1 MIALEK
7 ACKKHL
13 SNNKVIPYNSYNNVK
28 SIENMPTQELLVKN
42 LKVSFTTPE
51 KELVAVRGI
60 SYQIN
65 QGETLALVGESGC
78 GKTVSALCILKL
90 LQEPPGKILSGEII
104 FDGEDLLKLTKKELQ
119 DRRGRDIAM
128 IFQDP
133 MTSLNPVLTIEE
145 QIIETLL
152 RHTTLS
158 RKEAREKSFN
168 LLEQVEIPSPKQ
180 KLDQYPHQLSGG
192 MRQRAMIA
200 MALSCSPRILIADE
214 PTTALDVLIQAQI
227 LALLKKIKNSAQMS
241 ILLIT
246 HDLGVVA
253 EVAERVMVMY
263 AGEIVES
270 GPVRELFQSP
280 LHPYTLGLMKS
291 IPTLEPTQQNLSRLN
306 EIPGTVPS
314 LSQIPSGC
322 PFHPRCP
329 SAETRCKKDKPKL
342 KEIAHARSVSCWL
355 H

>member
-1 MIALEK
+1 
-7 ACKKHL
+7 
-13 SNNKVIPYNSYNNVK
+13 
-28 SIENMPTQELLVKN
+28 MPTPELLVKN
-42 LKVSFTTPE
+42 LKVSFATSK
-51 KELVAVRGI
+51 KELIAVRGI
-60 SYQIN
+60 SYQLN
-65 QGETLALVGESGC
+65 QGEILALVGESGC
-78 GKTVSALCILKL
+78 GKTVSALSILRL
-90 LQEPPGKILSGEII
+90 IQEPPGKIVSGEIL
-104 FDGEDLLKLTKKELQ
+104 FAGKDLLKLKKKELQ
-119 DRRGRDIAM
+119 DRRGKDIAM

-133 MTSLNPVLTIEE
+133 MTSLNPVLTIGE

-152 RHTTLS
+152 RHTSLS
-158 RKEAREKSFN
+158 RKKAREKSFR

-192 MRQRAMIA
+192 MRQRVMIA

-227 LALLKKIKNSAQMS
+227 LSLLKKIKNDTQMS

-270 GPVRELFQSP
+270 GSVYDLFRSP
-280 LHPYTLGLMKS
+280 LHPYTIGLMES
-291 IPTLEPTQQNLSRLN
+291 IPTLESTQQKLSKLK
-306 EIPGTVPS
+306 EISGTVPS
-314 LSQIPSGC
+314 LSQVPFGC
-322 PFHPRCP
+322 PFHPRC
-329 SAETRCKKDKPKL
+329 SAAETRCKTDKPKL
-342 KEIAHARSVSCWL
+342 KKISQTHSVSCWL

>member
-1 MIALEK
+1 
-7 ACKKHL
+7 
-13 SNNKVIPYNSYNNVK
+13 
-28 SIENMPTQELLVKN
+28 LLVKN
-42 LKVSFTTPE
+42 LKVSFATPV

-60 SYQIN
+60 SYQLN

-78 GKTVSALCILKL
+78 GKTVSALSILRL
-90 LQEPPGKILSGEII
+90 IEEPPGKIMSGEIL
-104 FDGEDLLKLTKKELQ
+104 FNGKDLLKLTKRELQ
-119 DRRGRDIAM
+119 VHRGKDIAM
-128 IFQDP
+128 VFQDP
-133 MTSLNPVLTIEE
+133 MTSMNPVLTIGE

-152 RHTTLS
+152 RHTPLS
-158 RKEAREKSFN
+158 RKEAREKSLK
-168 LLEQVEIPSPKQ
+168 LLEQVEIASPKE

-227 LALLKKIKNSAQMS
+227 LDLLKKIKNETQMS

-253 EVAERVMVMY
+253 EIAKRVMVMY

-270 GPVRELFQSP
+270 GPVLDLFRSP
-280 LHPYTLGLMKS
+280 LHPYTIGLMKS
-291 IPTLEPTQQNLSRLN
+291 IPTLEPTQGKLSKLN
-306 EIPGTVPS
+306 EISGVVPS

-329 SAETRCKKDKPKL
+329 SAETRCKTEKPKL
-342 KEIAHARSVSCWL
+342 KKIANEYSVSCWL

>member
-1 MIALEK
+1 
-7 ACKKHL
+7 
-13 SNNKVIPYNSYNNVK
+13 
-28 SIENMPTQELLVKN
+28 MPTQELLVKN
-42 LKVSFTTPE
+42 LKVSFATPV

-60 SYQIN
+60 SYQLN

-78 GKTVSALCILKL
+78 GKTVSALSILRL
-90 LQEPPGKILSGEII
+90 IEEPPGKIMSGEI
-104 FDGEDLLKLTKKELQ
+104 FFNGKDLLKLTKRELQ
-119 DRRGRDIAM
+119 VHRGKDIAM
-128 IFQDP
+128 VFQDP
-133 MTSLNPVLTIEE
+133 MTSMNPVLTIGE

-152 RHTTLS
+152 RHISLS
-158 RKEAREKSFN
+158 RKEAREKSLK
-168 LLEQVEIPSPKQ
+168 LLEQVEMPSPKE

-227 LALLKKIKNSAQMS
+227 LDLLKKIKNETQMS

-253 EVAERVMVMY
+253 EIAKRVMVMY

-270 GPVRELFQSP
+270 GPVLDLFRSP
-280 LHPYTLGLMKS
+280 LHPYTIGLMKS
-291 IPTLEPTQQNLSRLN
+291 IPTLKPTQGKLPKLN
-306 EIPGTVPS
+306 EISGVVPS

-329 SAETRCKKDKPKL
+329 SAETRCKTEKPKL
-342 KEIAHARSVSCWL
+342 KKIANEYSVSCWL

>member
-1 MIALEK
+1 
-7 ACKKHL
+7 
-13 SNNKVIPYNSYNNVK
+13 
-28 SIENMPTQELLVKN
+28 MPTQELLVKN
-42 LKVSFTTPE
+42 LKVSFATPV

-60 SYQIN
+60 SYQLN

-78 GKTVSALCILKL
+78 GKTVSALSILRL
-90 LQEPPGKILSGEII
+90 IEEPPGKIMSGEIL
-104 FDGEDLLKLTKKELQ
+104 FNGKDLLKLTKRELQ
-119 DRRGRDIAM
+119 VHRGKDIAM
-128 IFQDP
+128 VFQDP
-133 MTSLNPVLTIEE
+133 MTSMNPVLTIGE

-152 RHTTLS
+152 RHTSLS
-158 RKEAREKSFN
+158 RKEAREKSLK
-168 LLEQVEIPSPKQ
+168 LLEQVEIASPKE

-227 LALLKKIKNSAQMS
+227 LDLLKKIKNETQMS

-253 EVAERVMVMY
+253 EIAKRVMVMY

-270 GPVRELFQSP
+270 GPVLDLFRSP
-280 LHPYTLGLMKS
+280 LHPYTIGLMKS
-291 IPTLEPTQQNLSRLN
+291 IPTLKPTQGKLSRLN
-306 EIPGTVPS
+306 EISGVVPS

-329 SAETRCKKDKPKL
+329 SAETRCKTEKPKL
-342 KEIAHARSVSCWL
+342 KKIANEYSVSCWL

>member
-1 MIALEK
+1 
-7 ACKKHL
+7 
-13 SNNKVIPYNSYNNVK
+13 
-28 SIENMPTQELLVKN
+28 MPTQELLVKN
-42 LKVSFTTPE
+42 LKVSFATPV

-60 SYQIN
+60 SYQLN

-78 GKTVSALCILKL
+78 GKTVSALSILRL
-90 LQEPPGKILSGEII
+90 IEEPPGKIMGGEIL
-104 FDGEDLLKLTKKELQ
+104 FNGKDLLKLTKRELQ
-119 DRRGRDIAM
+119 VHRGKDIAM
-128 IFQDP
+128 VFQDP
-133 MTSLNPVLTIEE
+133 MTSMNPVLTIGE

-152 RHTTLS
+152 RHTSLS
-158 RKEAREKSFN
+158 RKEARERSLK
-168 LLEQVEIPSPKQ
+168 LLEQVEIASPKE

-227 LALLKKIKNSAQMS
+227 LDLLKKIKNETQMS

-253 EVAERVMVMY
+253 EIAKRVMVMY

-270 GPVRELFQSP
+270 GPVLDLFRSP
-280 LHPYTLGLMKS
+280 LHPYTIGLMKS
-291 IPTLEPTQQNLSRLN
+291 IPTLKPTQGKLSKLN
-306 EIPGTVPS
+306 EISGVVPS

-329 SAETRCKKDKPKL
+329 SAETRCKTEKPKL
-342 KEIAHARSVSCWL
+342 KKIANEYSVSCWL

>member
-1 MIALEK
+1 
-7 ACKKHL
+7 
-13 SNNKVIPYNSYNNVK
+13 
-28 SIENMPTQELLVKN
+28 MPTQELLVKN
-42 LKVSFTTPE
+42 LKVSFATPV

-60 SYQIN
+60 SYQLN

-78 GKTVSALCILKL
+78 GKTVSALSILRL
-90 LQEPPGKILSGEII
+90 IEEPPGKIMGGEIL
-104 FDGEDLLKLTKKELQ
+104 FNGKDLLKLTKRELQ
-119 DRRGRDIAM
+119 VHRGKDIAM
-128 IFQDP
+128 VFQDP
-133 MTSLNPVLTIEE
+133 MTSMNPVLTIGE

-152 RHTTLS
+152 RHTSLS
-158 RKEAREKSFN
+158 RKEARERSLK
-168 LLEQVEIPSPKQ
+168 LLEQVEIASPKE

-227 LALLKKIKNSAQMS
+227 LDLLKKIKNETQMS

-253 EVAERVMVMY
+253 EIAKRVMVMY

-270 GPVRELFQSP
+270 GPVLDLFRSP
-280 LHPYTLGLMKS
+280 LHPYTIGLMKS
-291 IPTLEPTQQNLSRLN
+291 IPTLKPTQGKLSKLN
-306 EIPGTVPS
+306 EIPGVVPS

-329 SAETRCKKDKPKL
+329 SAETRCKTEKPKL
-342 KEIAHARSVSCWL
+342 KKIANEYSVSCWL

>member
-1 MIALEK
+1 
-7 ACKKHL
+7 
-13 SNNKVIPYNSYNNVK
+13 
-28 SIENMPTQELLVKN
+28 MPTPELLVKN
-42 LKVSFTTPE
+42 LKVSFAASK
-51 KELVAVRGI
+51 KELIAVRGI
-60 SYQIN
+60 SYQLN
-65 QGETLALVGESGC
+65 QGEILALVGESGC
-78 GKTVSALCILKL
+78 GKTVSALSILRL
-90 LQEPPGKILSGEII
+90 IQEPPGKIVSGEIL
-104 FDGEDLLKLTKKELQ
+104 FAGKDLLKLKKKELQ
-119 DRRGRDIAM
+119 DLRGKDIAM

-133 MTSLNPVLTIEE
+133 MTSLNPVLTIGE

-152 RHTTLS
+152 RHTSLS
-158 RKEAREKSFN
+158 RKKAWEKSFR

-227 LALLKKIKNSAQMS
+227 LSLLKKIKNDTQMS

-270 GPVRELFQSP
+270 GSVYDLFRSP
-280 LHPYTLGLMKS
+280 LHPYTIGLMES
-291 IPTLEPTQQNLSRLN
+291 IPTLETTQQKLSKLK
-306 EIPGTVPS
+306 EISGTVPS
-314 LSQIPSGC
+314 LSQVPFGC
-322 PFHPRCP
+322 PFHPRC
-329 SAETRCKKDKPKL
+329 SAAETRCKTDKPKL
-342 KEIAHARSVSCWL
+342 KKISQTHSVSCWL

>member
-1 MIALEK
+1 
-7 ACKKHL
+7 
-13 SNNKVIPYNSYNNVK
+13 
-28 SIENMPTQELLVKN
+28 MPTPELLVKN
-42 LKVSFTTPE
+42 LKVSFATSK
-51 KELVAVRGI
+51 KELIAVRGI
-60 SYQIN
+60 SYQLN
-65 QGETLALVGESGC
+65 QGEILALVGESGC
-78 GKTVSALCILKL
+78 GKTVSALSILRL
-90 LQEPPGKILSGEII
+90 IQEPPGKIVSGEIL
-104 FDGEDLLKLTKKELQ
+104 FAGKDLLKLKKKELQ
-119 DRRGRDIAM
+119 DRRGKDIAM

-133 MTSLNPVLTIEE
+133 MTSLNPVLTIGE

-152 RHTTLS
+152 RHTSLS
-158 RKEAREKSFN
+158 RKKAREKSFR

-200 MALSCSPRILIADE
+200 IALSCSPRILIADE

-227 LALLKKIKNSAQMS
+227 LSLLKRIKNDTQMS

-270 GPVRELFQSP
+270 GLVGDIFRSP
-280 LHPYTLGLMKS
+280 LHPYTLGLMES
-291 IPTLEPTQQNLSRLN
+291 IPKLETTQQKLPKLK
-306 EIPGTVPS
+306 EISGMMPS
-314 LSQIPSGC
+314 LLQVPTGC
-322 PFHPRCP
+322 PFHPRC
-329 SAETRCKKDKPKL
+329 SAAETRCKTDKPKL
-342 KEIAHARSVSCWL
+342 KKISQTHSVSCWL

>member
-1 MIALEK
+1 
-7 ACKKHL
+7 
-13 SNNKVIPYNSYNNVK
+13 
-28 SIENMPTQELLVKN
+28 MPTQELLVKN
-42 LKVSFTTPE
+42 LKVSFATPV

-60 SYQIN
+60 SYQLN

-78 GKTVSALCILKL
+78 GKTVSALSILRL
-90 LQEPPGKILSGEII
+90 IEEPPGKIMSGEIL
-104 FDGEDLLKLTKKELQ
+104 FNGKDLLKLTKRELQ
-119 DRRGRDIAM
+119 VHRGKDIAM
-128 IFQDP
+128 VFQDP
-133 MTSLNPVLTIEE
+133 MTSMNPVLTIGE
-145 QIIETLL
+145 QIIETIL
-152 RHTTLS
+152 RHTSLS
-158 RKEAREKSFN
+158 RKEAREKSLK
-168 LLEQVEIPSPKQ
+168 LLEQVEIASPKE

-227 LALLKKIKNSAQMS
+227 LDLLKKIKNETQMS

-253 EVAERVMVMY
+253 EIAKRVMVMY

-270 GPVRELFQSP
+270 GPVLDLFRSP
-280 LHPYTLGLMKS
+280 LHPYTIGLMKS
-291 IPTLEPTQQNLSRLN
+291 IPTLKPTQGKLPKLN
-306 EIPGTVPS
+306 EISGVVPS

-329 SAETRCKKDKPKL
+329 SAETRCKTEKPKL
-342 KEIAHARSVSCWL
+342 KKIANEYSVSCWL

>member
-1 MIALEK
+1 
-7 ACKKHL
+7 
-13 SNNKVIPYNSYNNVK
+13 
-28 SIENMPTQELLVKN
+28 MPTPELLVKN
-42 LKVSFTTPE
+42 LKVSFATSK
-51 KELVAVRGI
+51 KELIAVRGI
-60 SYQIN
+60 SYQLN
-65 QGETLALVGESGC
+65 QGEILALVGESGC
-78 GKTVSALCILKL
+78 GKTVSALSILRL
-90 LQEPPGKILSGEII
+90 IQEPPGKIVSGEIL
-104 FDGEDLLKLTKKELQ
+104 FAGKDLLKLKKKELQ
-119 DRRGRDIAM
+119 DRRGKDIAM

-133 MTSLNPVLTIEE
+133 MTSLNPVLTIGE

-152 RHTTLS
+152 RHTSLS
-158 RKEAREKSFN
+158 RKKAREKSFR

-227 LALLKKIKNSAQMS
+227 LSLLKKIKNDTQMS

-270 GPVRELFQSP
+270 GSVYDLFRSP
-280 LHPYTLGLMKS
+280 LHPYTIGLMES
-291 IPTLEPTQQNLSRLN
+291 IPTLETTQQKLSKLK
-306 EIPGTVPS
+306 EISGTVPS
-314 LSQIPSGC
+314 LSQVPFGC
-322 PFHPRCP
+322 PFHPRC
-329 SAETRCKKDKPKL
+329 SAAETRCKTDKPKL
-342 KEIAHARSVSCWL
+342 KKISQTHSVSCWL

>member
-1 MIALEK
+1 
-7 ACKKHL
+7 
-13 SNNKVIPYNSYNNVK
+13 
-28 SIENMPTQELLVKN
+28 MPTQELLVKN
-42 LKVSFTTPE
+42 LKVSFATPV

-60 SYQIN
+60 SYQLN
-65 QGETLALVGESGC
+65 QGVTLALVGESGC
-78 GKTVSALCILKL
+78 GKTVSALSILRL
-90 LQEPPGKILSGEII
+90 IEEPPGKIMSGEIL
-104 FDGEDLLKLTKKELQ
+104 FNGKDLLKLTKRELQ
-119 DRRGRDIAM
+119 VHRGKDIAM
-128 IFQDP
+128 VFQDP
-133 MTSLNPVLTIEE
+133 MTSMNPVLTIGE
-145 QIIETLL
+145 QIIETIL
-152 RHTTLS
+152 RHTSLS
-158 RKEAREKSFN
+158 RKEAREKSLK
-168 LLEQVEIPSPKQ
+168 LLEQVEIASPKE

-227 LALLKKIKNSAQMS
+227 LDLLKKIKNETQMS

-253 EVAERVMVMY
+253 EIAKRVMVMY

-270 GPVRELFQSP
+270 GPVLDLFRSP
-280 LHPYTLGLMKS
+280 LHPYTIGLMKS
-291 IPTLEPTQQNLSRLN
+291 IPTLKPTQGKLSKLN
-306 EIPGTVPS
+306 EISGVVPS

-329 SAETRCKKDKPKL
+329 SAETRCKTEKPKL
-342 KEIAHARSVSCWL
+342 KKIANEYSVSCWL

>member
-1 MIALEK
+1 
-7 ACKKHL
+7 
-13 SNNKVIPYNSYNNVK
+13 
-28 SIENMPTQELLVKN
+28 MPTPELLVKN
-42 LKVSFTTPE
+42 LKVSFAVLK
-51 KELVAVRGI
+51 KELIAVRGI
-60 SYQIN
+60 SYQLN
-65 QGETLALVGESGC
+65 QGEILALVGESGC
-78 GKTVSALCILKL
+78 GKTVSALSILRL
-90 LQEPPGKILSGEII
+90 IQEPPGKIMSGEIL
-104 FDGEDLLKLTKKELQ
+104 FSGKDLLKLKKKELQ
-119 DRRGRDIAM
+119 NLRGKDIAM

-133 MTSLNPVLTIEE
+133 MTSLNPVLTIGE

-152 RHTTLS
+152 RHTSLS
-158 RKEAREKSFN
+158 RKKAREKSFR

-227 LALLKKIKNSAQMS
+227 LSLLKRIKNDTQMS

-270 GPVRELFQSP
+270 GLVDDIFRSP
-280 LHPYTLGLMKS
+280 LHPYTLGLMES
-291 IPTLEPTQQNLSRLN
+291 IPKLETTQQNLPKLK
-306 EIPGTVPS
+306 EISGMMPS
-314 LSQIPSGC
+314 LLQVPTGC
-322 PFHPRCP
+322 PFHPRC
-329 SAETRCKKDKPKL
+329 SAAETRCKTDKPKL
-342 KEIAHARSVSCWL
+342 KKISQAHSVSCWL

>member
-1 MIALEK
+1 
-7 ACKKHL
+7 
-13 SNNKVIPYNSYNNVK
+13 
-28 SIENMPTQELLVKN
+28 MPTPELLVKN
-42 LKVSFTTPE
+42 LKVSFAALK
-51 KELVAVRGI
+51 KELIAVRGI
-60 SYQIN
+60 SYQLN
-65 QGETLALVGESGC
+65 QGEILALVGESGC
-78 GKTVSALCILKL
+78 GKTVSALSILRL
-90 LQEPPGKILSGEII
+90 IQEPPGKIMSGEIL
-104 FDGEDLLKLTKKELQ
+104 FAGKDLLKLKKKELQ
-119 DRRGRDIAM
+119 NLRGKDIAM

-133 MTSLNPVLTIEE
+133 MTSLNPVLTIGE

-152 RHTTLS
+152 CHTSLS
-158 RKEAREKSFN
+158 RKKAREKSFR

-227 LALLKKIKNSAQMS
+227 LSLLKRIKNDTQMS

-270 GPVRELFQSP
+270 GLVDDIFRSP
-280 LHPYTLGLMKS
+280 LHPYTLGLMES
-291 IPTLEPTQQNLSRLN
+291 IPKLETTQQKLPKLK
-306 EIPGTVPS
+306 EISGTMPS
-314 LSQIPSGC
+314 LLQVPTGC
-322 PFHPRCP
+322 PFHPRC
-329 SAETRCKKDKPKL
+329 SAAETRCKTDKPKL
-342 KEIAHARSVSCWL
+342 KKISQTHSVSCWL

>member
-1 MIALEK
+1 
-7 ACKKHL
+7 
-13 SNNKVIPYNSYNNVK
+13 
-28 SIENMPTQELLVKN
+28 MPVPELLVKN
-42 LKVSFTTPE
+42 LKVSFSTSK
-51 KELVAVRGI
+51 KELIAVRGI
-60 SYQIN
+60 SYQLN
-65 QGETLALVGESGC
+65 QGEILALVGESGC
-78 GKTVSALCILKL
+78 GKTVSALSILRL
-90 LQEPPGKILSGEII
+90 TQEPPGKIVSGEIL
-104 FDGEDLLKLTKKELQ
+104 FAGKDLLKLKKNELQ
-119 DRRGRDIAM
+119 DLRGKDIAM

-133 MTSLNPVLTIEE
+133 MTSLNPVLTIGE

-152 RHTTLS
+152 RHTSLS
-158 RKEAREKSFN
+158 RKKAREKSFR
-168 LLEQVEIPSPKQ
+168 LLEQVEIPSPLQ

-200 MALSCSPRILIADE
+200 IALSCSPRILIADE

-227 LALLKKIKNSAQMS
+227 LSLLKKIKKDTQMS

-270 GPVRELFQSP
+270 GSVNDLFRSP
-280 LHPYTLGLMKS
+280 LHPYTIGLMES
-291 IPTLEPTQQNLSRLN
+291 IPTLESTQQKLSKLK
-306 EIPGTVPS
+306 EISGAVPS
-314 LSQIPSGC
+314 LSQVPFGC

-329 SAETRCKKDKPKL
+329 TAETRCKTDKPKF
-342 KEIAHARSVSCWL
+342 KKISKTHSVNCWL

>member
-1 MIALEK
+1 
-7 ACKKHL
+7 
-13 SNNKVIPYNSYNNVK
+13 
-28 SIENMPTQELLVKN
+28 MPTPELLVKN
-42 LKVSFTTPE
+42 LKVSFAASK
-51 KELVAVRGI
+51 KELIAVRGI
-60 SYQIN
+60 SYQLN
-65 QGETLALVGESGC
+65 QGEILALVGESGC
-78 GKTVSALCILKL
+78 GKTVSALSILRL
-90 LQEPPGKILSGEII
+90 IQEPPGKIVSGEIL
-104 FDGEDLLKLTKKELQ
+104 FAGKDLLKLKKKELQ
-119 DRRGRDIAM
+119 DRRGKDIAM

-133 MTSLNPVLTIEE
+133 MTSLNPVLTVGE

-152 RHTTLS
+152 RHTSLS
-158 RKEAREKSFN
+158 RKKAREKSFR

-192 MRQRAMIA
+192 MRQRVMIA

-227 LALLKKIKNSAQMS
+227 LSLLKKIKNDTQMS

-270 GPVRELFQSP
+270 GSVNDLFRSP
-280 LHPYTLGLMKS
+280 LHPYTIGLMES
-291 IPTLEPTQQNLSRLN
+291 IPTLETTQQKLSRLK
-306 EIPGTVPS
+306 EISGAVPS
-314 LSQIPSGC
+314 LSQVPFGC
-322 PFHPRCP
+322 PFHPRC
-329 SAETRCKKDKPKL
+329 SAAETRCKTDKPKL
-342 KEIAHARSVSCWL
+342 KKISQTHSVSCWL

>member
-1 MIALEK
+1 
-7 ACKKHL
+7 
-13 SNNKVIPYNSYNNVK
+13 
-28 SIENMPTQELLVKN
+28 MPTPELLVKN
-42 LKVSFTTPE
+42 LKVSFATSK
-51 KELVAVRGI
+51 KELIAVRGI
-60 SYQIN
+60 SYQLN
-65 QGETLALVGESGC
+65 QGEILALVGESGC
-78 GKTVSALCILKL
+78 GKTVSALSILRL
-90 LQEPPGKILSGEII
+90 IQEPPGKIVSGEIL
-104 FDGEDLLKLTKKELQ
+104 FAGKDLLKLKKKELQ
-119 DRRGRDIAM
+119 DRRGKGIAM

-133 MTSLNPVLTIEE
+133 MTSLNPVLTIGE

-152 RHTTLS
+152 RHTSLS
-158 RKEAREKSFN
+158 RKKAREKSFR

-192 MRQRAMIA
+192 MRQRVMIA

-227 LALLKKIKNSAQMS
+227 LSLLKKIKNDTQMS

-270 GPVRELFQSP
+270 GSVTDLFRSP
-280 LHPYTLGLMKS
+280 LHPYTVGLMES
-291 IPTLEPTQQNLSRLN
+291 IPTLESSQQKLSRLK
-306 EIPGTVPS
+306 EISGAVPS
-314 LSQIPSGC
+314 LSQVPFGC
-322 PFHPRCP
+322 PFHPRC
-329 SAETRCKKDKPKL
+329 SAAETRCKTDKPKL
-342 KEIAHARSVSCWL
+342 KKISQTHSVSCWL

>member
-1 MIALEK
+1 
-7 ACKKHL
+7 
-13 SNNKVIPYNSYNNVK
+13 
-28 SIENMPTQELLVKN
+28 MPTPELLVKN
-42 LKVSFTTPE
+42 LKVSFAALK
-51 KELVAVRGI
+51 KELIAVRGI
-60 SYQIN
+60 SYQLN
-65 QGETLALVGESGC
+65 QGEILALVGESGC
-78 GKTVSALCILKL
+78 GKTVSALSILRL
-90 LQEPPGKILSGEII
+90 IQEPPGKIMSGEIL
-104 FDGEDLLKLTKKELQ
+104 FAGKDLLKLKKKELQ
-119 DRRGRDIAM
+119 DLRGKDIAM

-133 MTSLNPVLTIEE
+133 MTSLNPVLTIGE

-152 RHTTLS
+152 RHTSLS
-158 RKEAREKSFN
+158 RKKAREKSFR

-192 MRQRAMIA
+192 MRQRVMIA

-227 LALLKKIKNSAQMS
+227 LSLLKKIKNDTQMS

-270 GPVRELFQSP
+270 GSVNDLFRSP
-280 LHPYTLGLMKS
+280 LHPYTIGLMES
-291 IPTLEPTQQNLSRLN
+291 IPTLESTQQKLSKLK
-306 EIPGTVPS
+306 EISGTVPS
-314 LSQIPSGC
+314 LSQVPFGC
-322 PFHPRCP
+322 PFHPRC
-329 SAETRCKKDKPKL
+329 SAAETRCKTDKPKL
-342 KEIAHARSVSCWL
+342 KKISQTHSVSCWL

>member
-1 MIALEK
+1 
-7 ACKKHL
+7 
-13 SNNKVIPYNSYNNVK
+13 
-28 SIENMPTQELLVKN
+28 MPTQELLVKN
-42 LKVSFTTPE
+42 LKVSFATPV

-60 SYQIN
+60 SYQLN

-78 GKTVSALCILKL
+78 GKTVSALSILRL
-90 LQEPPGKILSGEII
+90 IEEPPGKIMSGEIL
-104 FDGEDLLKLTKKELQ
+104 FNGKDLLKLTKRELQ
-119 DRRGRDIAM
+119 VHRGKDIAM
-128 IFQDP
+128 VFQDP
-133 MTSLNPVLTIEE
+133 MTSMNPVLTIGE

-152 RHTTLS
+152 RHTSLS
-158 RKEAREKSFN
+158 RKEARERSLK
-168 LLEQVEIPSPKQ
+168 LLEQVEIASPKE

-192 MRQRAMIA
+192 MRQRVMIA

-227 LALLKKIKNSAQMS
+227 LDLLKKIKNETQMS

-253 EVAERVMVMY
+253 EIAKRVMIMY

-270 GPVRELFQSP
+270 GPVLDLFRSP
-280 LHPYTLGLMKS
+280 LHPYTIGLMKS
-291 IPTLEPTQQNLSRLN
+291 IPTLEPTQGKLSKLN
-306 EIPGTVPS
+306 EISGVVPS

-329 SAETRCKKDKPKL
+329 SVETRCKTEKPKL
-342 KEIAHARSVSCWL
+342 KKIANEYSVSCWL

>member
-1 MIALEK
+1 
-7 ACKKHL
+7 
-13 SNNKVIPYNSYNNVK
+13 
-28 SIENMPTQELLVKN
+28 MPTPELLVKN
-42 LKVSFTTPE
+42 LKISFAVLK
-51 KELVAVRGI
+51 KELIAVRGI
-60 SYQIN
+60 SYQLN
-65 QGETLALVGESGC
+65 QGEILALVGESGC
-78 GKTVSALCILKL
+78 GKTVSALSILRL
-90 LQEPPGKILSGEII
+90 IQEPPGKIMSGEIL
-104 FDGEDLLKLTKKELQ
+104 FSGKDLLKLKKKELQ
-119 DRRGRDIAM
+119 NLRGKDIAM

-133 MTSLNPVLTIEE
+133 MTSLNPVLTIGE

-152 RHTTLS
+152 RHTSLS
-158 RKEAREKSFN
+158 RKKAREKSFR

-227 LALLKKIKNSAQMS
+227 LSLLKRIKNDTQMS

-270 GPVRELFQSP
+270 GLVDDIFRSP
-280 LHPYTLGLMKS
+280 LHPYTLGLMES
-291 IPTLEPTQQNLSRLN
+291 IPKLETTQQKLPKLK
-306 EIPGTVPS
+306 EISGMMPS
-314 LSQIPSGC
+314 LLQVPTGC
-322 PFHPRCP
+322 PFHPRC
-329 SAETRCKKDKPKL
+329 SAAETRCKTDKPKL
-342 KEIAHARSVSCWL
+342 KKISQTHSVSCWL

>member
-1 MIALEK
+1 
-7 ACKKHL
+7 
-13 SNNKVIPYNSYNNVK
+13 
-28 SIENMPTQELLVKN
+28 MPTPELLVKN
-42 LKVSFTTPE
+42 LKVSFATSK
-51 KELVAVRGI
+51 KELIAVRGI
-60 SYQIN
+60 SYQLN
-65 QGETLALVGESGC
+65 QGEILALVGESGC
-78 GKTVSALCILKL
+78 GKTVSALSILRL
-90 LQEPPGKILSGEII
+90 IQEPPGKIVSGEIL
-104 FDGEDLLKLTKKELQ
+104 FAGKDLLKLKKKELQ
-119 DRRGRDIAM
+119 DLRGKDIAM

-133 MTSLNPVLTIEE
+133 MTSLNPVLTIGE

-152 RHTTLS
+152 RHTSLS
-158 RKEAREKSFN
+158 RKKAREKSFR
-168 LLEQVEIPSPKQ
+168 LLEQVEIPSPNQ

-227 LALLKKIKNSAQMS
+227 LSLLKKIKNDTQMS

-270 GPVRELFQSP
+270 GLVKDLFRSP
-280 LHPYTLGLMKS
+280 LHPYTIGLMES
-291 IPTLEPTQQNLSRLN
+291 IPTLETTQQKLSKLK
-306 EIPGTVPS
+306 EISGTVPS
-314 LSQIPSGC
+314 LSQVPSGC
-322 PFHPRCP
+322 PFHPRC
-329 SAETRCKKDKPKL
+329 SAAETRCKTDKPKL
-342 KEIAHARSVSCWL
+342 KKISQTHSVSCWL

>member
-1 MIALEK
+1 
-7 ACKKHL
+7 
-13 SNNKVIPYNSYNNVK
+13 
-28 SIENMPTQELLVKN
+28 MPTQELLVKN
-42 LKVSFTTPE
+42 LKVSFATPV

-60 SYQIN
+60 SYQLN

-78 GKTVSALCILKL
+78 GKTVSALSILRL
-90 LQEPPGKILSGEII
+90 IEEPPGKIMSGEIL
-104 FDGEDLLKLTKKELQ
+104 FNGKDLLKLTKRELQ
-119 DRRGRDIAM
+119 VHRGKDIAM
-128 IFQDP
+128 VFQDP
-133 MTSLNPVLTIEE
+133 MTSMNPVLTIGE

-152 RHTTLS
+152 RHTSLS
-158 RKEAREKSFN
+158 RKEAREKSLK
-168 LLEQVEIPSPKQ
+168 LLEQVEIASPKE

-227 LALLKKIKNSAQMS
+227 LDLLKKIKNETQMS

-253 EVAERVMVMY
+253 EIAKRVMVMY

-270 GPVRELFQSP
+270 GPVLDLFRSP
-280 LHPYTLGLMKS
+280 LHPYTIGLMKS
-291 IPTLEPTQQNLSRLN
+291 IPTLEPTQGKLSKLN
-306 EIPGTVPS
+306 EIPGVVPS

-329 SAETRCKKDKPKL
+329 SAETRCKTEKPKL
-342 KEIAHARSVSCWL
+342 KKIANEYSVSCWL

>member
-1 MIALEK
+1 
-7 ACKKHL
+7 
-13 SNNKVIPYNSYNNVK
+13 
-28 SIENMPTQELLVKN
+28 MPTPELLVKN
-42 LKVSFTTPE
+42 LKVSFSTSK
-51 KELVAVRGI
+51 KELIAVRGI
-60 SYQIN
+60 SYQLN
-65 QGETLALVGESGC
+65 QGEILALVGESGC
-78 GKTVSALCILKL
+78 GKTVSALSILRL
-90 LQEPPGKILSGEII
+90 IQEPPGKIVSGEIL
-104 FDGEDLLKLTKKELQ
+104 FAGKDLLKLKKKELQ
-119 DRRGRDIAM
+119 DRRGKGIAM

-133 MTSLNPVLTIEE
+133 MTSLNPVLTIGE

-152 RHTTLS
+152 RHTSLS
-158 RKEAREKSFN
+158 RKKAREKSFR
-168 LLEQVEIPSPKQ
+168 LLEQVEITSPKQ

-227 LALLKKIKNSAQMS
+227 LSLLKKIKNDTQMS

-270 GPVRELFQSP
+270 GSVNDLFRSP
-280 LHPYTLGLMKS
+280 LHPYTIGLMES
-291 IPTLEPTQQNLSRLN
+291 IPTLESTQQKLSKLK
-306 EIPGTVPS
+306 EISGTVPS
-314 LSQIPSGC
+314 LSQVPFGC
-322 PFHPRCP
+322 PFHPRC
-329 SAETRCKKDKPKL
+329 SAAETRCKTDKPKL
-342 KEIAHARSVSCWL
+342 KKISQTHSVSCWL

>member
-1 MIALEK
+1 
-7 ACKKHL
+7 
-13 SNNKVIPYNSYNNVK
+13 
-28 SIENMPTQELLVKN
+28 MPTPELLVKN
-42 LKVSFTTPE
+42 LKVSFAASK
-51 KELVAVRGI
+51 KELIAVRGI
-60 SYQIN
+60 SYQLN
-65 QGETLALVGESGC
+65 QGEILALVGESGC
-78 GKTVSALCILKL
+78 GKTVSALSILRL
-90 LQEPPGKILSGEII
+90 IQEPPGKIVSGEIL
-104 FDGEDLLKLTKKELQ
+104 FAGKDLLKLKKKELQ
-119 DRRGRDIAM
+119 DRRGKDIAM

-133 MTSLNPVLTIEE
+133 MTSLNPVLTIGE

-152 RHTTLS
+152 RHTSLS
-158 RKEAREKSFN
+158 RKKAREKSFR

-192 MRQRAMIA
+192 MRQRTMIA

-227 LALLKKIKNSAQMS
+227 LSLLKKIKNDTQMS

-270 GPVRELFQSP
+270 GSVYDLFRSP
-280 LHPYTLGLMKS
+280 LHPYTIGLMES
-291 IPTLEPTQQNLSRLN
+291 IPTLETTQQKLSKLK
-306 EIPGTVPS
+306 EISGTVPS
-314 LSQIPSGC
+314 LSQVPFGC
-322 PFHPRCP
+322 PFHPRC
-329 SAETRCKKDKPKL
+329 SAAETRCKTDKPKL
-342 KEIAHARSVSCWL
+342 KKISQTHSVSCWL

>member
-1 MIALEK
+1 
-7 ACKKHL
+7 
-13 SNNKVIPYNSYNNVK
+13 
-28 SIENMPTQELLVKN
+28 MPTPELLVKN
-42 LKVSFTTPE
+42 LKVSFAALK
-51 KELVAVRGI
+51 KELIAVRGI
-60 SYQIN
+60 SYQLN
-65 QGETLALVGESGC
+65 QGEILALVGESGC
-78 GKTVSALCILKL
+78 GKTVSALSILRL
-90 LQEPPGKILSGEII
+90 IQEPPGKIVSGEIL
-104 FDGEDLLKLTKKELQ
+104 FAGKDLLKLKKKELQ
-119 DRRGRDIAM
+119 DLRGKDIAM

-133 MTSLNPVLTIEE
+133 MTSLNPVLTIGE

-152 RHTTLS
+152 RHTSLS
-158 RKEAREKSFN
+158 RKKAREKSFR

-227 LALLKKIKNSAQMS
+227 LSLLKKIKNDTQMS

-270 GPVRELFQSP
+270 GSVNDLFRSP
-280 LHPYTLGLMKS
+280 LHPYTIGLMES
-291 IPTLEPTQQNLSRLN
+291 IPTLESTQQKLSKLK
-306 EIPGTVPS
+306 EISGTVPS
-314 LSQIPSGC
+314 LSQVPFGC
-322 PFHPRCP
+322 PFHPRC
-329 SAETRCKKDKPKL
+329 SAAETRCKTDKPKL
-342 KEIAHARSVSCWL
+342 KKISQTHSVSCWL